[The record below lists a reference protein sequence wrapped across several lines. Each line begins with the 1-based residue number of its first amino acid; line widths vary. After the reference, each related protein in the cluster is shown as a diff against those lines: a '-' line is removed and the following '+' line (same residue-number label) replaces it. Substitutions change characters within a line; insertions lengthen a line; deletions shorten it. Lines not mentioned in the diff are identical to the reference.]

1 MSSAISWVHLSGA
14 LHDTVAADPNQYLE
28 PSPRLG
34 EMLEQARLSG
44 KKLFLMTNSSFAFA
58 DAGMRFLL
66 GDQWQ
71 SLFDVVVTLA
81 QKPAFYRRDSAF
93 RVMSQ
98 HGFVK
103 WSQAEHADVAKGRVL
118 VGGSLRELARLTGWT
133 GRQVLYV
140 GDHLMADLAEP
151 RRQAGWA
158 TAAIVRELEEE
169 LLIQT
174 TEQYKDYHT
183 RALAVS
189 SMLRRLQ
196 SLDLPEEE
204 RDAALDALEA
214 LSVLLGGGLGSLL
227 QPRLFAPRRSA
238 TEYAAARPGCIIQA
252 LVRSSDTMPTPLL
265 TPSP

>member
-1 MSSAISWVHLSGA
+1 MEG
-14 LHDTVAADPNQYLE
+14 
-28 PSPRLG
+28 
-34 EMLEQARLSG
+34 
-44 KKLFLMTNSSFAFA
+44 
-58 DAGMRFLL
+58 
-66 GDQWQ
+66 
-71 SLFDVVVTLA
+71 VTRA
-81 QKPAFYRRDSAF
+81 
-93 RVMSQ
+93 
-98 HGFVK
+98 
-103 WSQAEHADVAKGRVL
+103 
-118 VGGSLRELARLTGWT
+118 LRELARLTGWT

-214 LSVLLGGGLGSLL
+214 LSVLLGGGWGASCNLVCLHLGGAPQNTLL
-227 QPRLFAPRRSA
+227 R
-238 TEYAAARPGCIIQA
+238 ARA
-252 LVRSSDTMPTPLL
+252 V
-265 TPSP
+265 

>member
-1 MSSAISWVHLSGA
+1 
-14 LHDTVAADPNQYLE
+14 
-28 PSPRLG
+28 
-34 EMLEQARLSG
+34 MLEQARLSG

-227 QPRLFAPRRSA
+227 QPRLFALRRSA

-252 LVRSSDTMPTPLL
+252 LARSSDTMPTPLL